1 MPFVLARIF
10 RPTILSA
17 FELSNFELGS
27 CFSVYGIVAM
37 VSYLFGGALAD
48 KFKPRI
54 LMSVAL
60 LLTALGGLYMATY
73 PSLFMMRLL
82 FGYWGFTTIFLF
94 WSGLIK
100 STRIWGGGS
109 RQGKAFGILDGGRGL
124 VAAGIGLI
132 GVYIISHT
140 AYLDFETVSRL
151 DRQAAMRPVILFAS
165 IFVALVG
172 VAVLIWLRL
181 DSNETANKRNPLSY
195 YRDSLKLP
203 SVWLLMIIIMCAY
216 VGYKVSDFFPQ
227 FAYEVMNYNE
237 VESAKLGTFLL
248 FFRPVGAVLVGI
260 MADRS
265 SSSIWLM
272 ISFILIIISALLIAS
287 GVMSPNSSM
296 LFIISIL
303 IGGAG
308 IYAARALY
316 FSTMKEG
323 KIPLALTGTAV
334 GLMSLVG
341 YTPDVFVGPITGNM
355 LDNNPGEA
363 GHQMIFGLLLCFA
376 LVGLV
381 CSFLFWK
388 LNRSTNSSE
397 D

>member
-1 MPFVLARIF
+1 MN
-10 RPTILSA
+10 
-17 FELSNFELGS
+17 NFELGS

-37 VSYLFGGALAD
+37 VSYLLGGALAD

-60 LLTALGGLYMATY
+60 LLTALGGVYMATY
-73 PSLFMMRLL
+73 PSLTMMRIL

-100 STRIWGGGS
+100 STRIWGGSS

-124 VAAGIGLI
+124 VAAGIGLL
-132 GVYIISHT
+132 GVYIFSLLVNTDSVDPINI
-140 AYLDFETVSRL
+140 
-151 DRQAAMRPVILFAS
+151 DRQSALRPVILFTS
-165 IFVALVG
+165 LFVALVG
-172 VAVLIWLRL
+172 IAVLFWLKI
-181 DSNETANKRNPLSY
+181 DENKTASKKNPLSY
-195 YRDSLKLP
+195 YLDSLKLP
-203 SVWLLMIIIMCAY
+203 SVWLLMIIILCAY

-227 FAYEVMNYNE
+227 FAHEVMNYNE
-237 VESAKLGTFLL
+237 VESATLGTFLL
-248 FFRPVGAVLVGI
+248 FFRPVGAIVIGI
-260 MADRS
+260 IADRS

-272 ISFILIIISALLIAS
+272 ISFILIIISSLLMAS
-287 GVMSPNSSM
+287 GVMSPNSSI

-316 FSTMKEG
+316 FSAMKDG

-341 YTPDVFVGPITGNM
+341 YTPDVFIGPITGNM

-363 GHQMIFGLLLCFA
+363 GHQMIFILLLCFA

-388 LNRSTNSSE
+388 LNKSTNSSE